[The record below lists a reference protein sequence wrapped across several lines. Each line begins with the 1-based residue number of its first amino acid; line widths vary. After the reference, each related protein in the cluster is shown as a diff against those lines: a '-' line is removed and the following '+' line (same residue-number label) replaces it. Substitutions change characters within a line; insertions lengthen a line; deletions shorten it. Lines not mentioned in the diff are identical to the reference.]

1 MINDNEIA
9 GKDQS
14 VVPILQTLL
23 IIITVSSTL
32 TKLTKIFTKALR
44 SLATSFAEG
53 RVLME
58 TIKLQPLDVPI
69 R

>member
-14 VVPILQTLL
+14 VGPILQALL
-23 IIITVSSTL
+23 IIIAVSPTL
-32 TKLTKIFTKALR
+32 TKLTKIFKRALR

-53 RVLME
+53 GVLMK

>member
-14 VVPILQTLL
+14 VIPILQTL
-23 IIITVSSTL
+23 IIIAVSPTL

-44 SLATSFAEG
+44 SLATSFTEG
-53 RVLME
+53 RVFME